1 MLSHITTQKCNSH
14 LGRKTSNT
22 NSNDKGN
29 DKIGKEI
36 HMKIISATRS
46 FIFSVSLS
54 NISNDIPILRRK
66 KHP

>member
-1 MLSHITTQKCNSH
+1 MLSHITTLKCKFN

-22 NSNDKGN
+22 NSNNKGDDN
-29 DKIGKEI
+29 IGKKI
-36 HMKIISATRS
+36 HVKIIFATRS